1 MYIYTYEVFSH
12 WLYIW
17 FLIHYYGYIDV
28 SPLIFIIIGIL
39 GSIISYNK
47 FNFRYMMN
55 IIIKT
60 IQIVLIFKLPLFS
73 EGDLLFGI
81 ILSYIYIVVLLYN
94 NKNPIDIYL
103 KILRNR

>member
-1 MYIYTYEVFSH
+1 MYIYTYEVFSN

-28 SPLIFIIIGIL
+28 SPLIFIIIGII
-39 GSIISYNK
+39 GSIFSYNK

-60 IQIVLIFKLPLFS
+60 IQIVLIFKLPLFN